1 MGLWIDWNWRF
12 VLDQADS
19 GGAALM
25 EKSGGQ
31 MVGGKID
38 DGGSAFPCEG
48 GENSGL
54 YADPG
59 MTLRDWFAGQALA
72 SFAQGDGAKTRAAF
86 AYEIADAMIAQ
97 RKR

>member
-1 MGLWIDWNWRF
+1 
-12 VLDQADS
+12 LDQTDS

-31 MVGGKID
+31 ID
-38 DGGSAFPCEG
+38 DGEKWIDNGGRAFPHVSG
-48 GENSGL
+48 LNSGL
-54 YADPG
+54 HSYPG

-86 AYEIADAMIAQ
+86 AYEIADAMIAA

>member
-1 MGLWIDWNWRF
+1 M
-12 VLDQADS
+12 DQADS
-19 GGAALM
+19 GDAALM

-31 MVGGKID
+31 MVGKKIE

-72 SFAQGDGAKTRAAF
+72 SFGQGDTEKDRAAF
-86 AYEIADAMIAQ
+86 AYRIADAMIAQ
-97 RKR
+97 RNGAR